1 MLSGRIRR
9 VTVWLAT
16 IIACA
21 ILFYSACSSAP
32 PASRRPAPLS
42 SAQIVDVTTQTKP
55 FAPQSAC
62 AGTFVTHKLPFATG
76 TKLREIGTYISN
88 GSGVAVNDLDADGD
102 LDLVFASVD
111 GDSEILWNEGGL
123 KFREEVLADKFTRG
137 AAIVDVDGDGLLD
150 IVFTHR
156 GLEPPSWWRNGGRG
170 DGGMGRKGEGEKGTS
185 NPSTTLRTSSQPA
198 IRNSQFPTRNS
209 LPGVEN

>member
-9 VTVWLAT
+9 VTVRLAT
-16 IIACA
+16 ISACA

-42 SAQIVDVTTQTKP
+42 SAQIVDVTTQTTL

-102 LDLVFASVD
+102 LDLAFASVD
-111 GDSEILWNEGGL
+111 GDSEILGM
-123 KFREEVLADKFTRG
+123 KAD
-137 AAIVDVDGDGLLD
+137 
-150 IVFTHR
+150 
-156 GLEPPSWWRNGGRG
+156 
-170 DGGMGRKGEGEKGTS
+170 
-185 NPSTTLRTSSQPA
+185 
-198 IRNSQFPTRNS
+198 
-209 LPGVEN
+209 